1 MSWSIQN
8 EILKQVEREDRK
20 YMAEKPN
27 PGIPQVTLPM
37 VKWGIVM
44 DSIIETKEM
53 IAASERAEKLLEK
66 NKVGKYNPH
75 RESWFINLLKS
86 LPA

>member
-8 EILKQVEREDRK
+8 EIVKQVERENRK

-27 PGIPQVTLPM
+27 LGIPQITLPV

-53 IAASERAEKLLEK
+53 IAASEKAEKLLEK
-66 NKVGKYNPH
+66 NRVGKYKNH